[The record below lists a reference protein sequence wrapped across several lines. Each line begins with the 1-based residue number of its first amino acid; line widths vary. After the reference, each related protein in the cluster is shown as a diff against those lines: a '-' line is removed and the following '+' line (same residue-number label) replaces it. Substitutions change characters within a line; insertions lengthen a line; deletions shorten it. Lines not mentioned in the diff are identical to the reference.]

1 MMRFTLDRVMF
12 EKGRMKIPE
21 LQEKSGVNK
30 NTLYAIYNNA
40 NTRIDLSVLD
50 RICAALQCKPGDL
63 LEHTLDKEN

>member
-1 MMRFTLDRVMF
+1 MLRFRLDRVMF
-12 EKGRMKIPE
+12 DAGRMKIPE

-50 RICAALQCKPGDL
+50 RICNALDCTPADI
-63 LEHTLDKEN
+63 LEYTRNK